1 MASVERGQSPPR
13 AGSASPG
20 DRDPG
25 QGALPEPRR
34 PFRKAR
40 LVAVM
45 PSQPGGCGRGYR
57 KHKPCVWHTAA
68 LRWSDLITRGGY
80 VPGPSPRWHPLS
92 PWTRNG
98 AAGENLVPGTFPKR
112 TGSQLA
118 GPGDLLRTP
127 ACSLCPWA
135 PGRTDVFS
143 RKLAWRKRG
152 SQGLPFKWS
161 LIGGTPFPPPHQSSS
176 EADAAGPPGGR
187 CRPGQRPVGSG
198 VSGPSPTPRPGAERP
213 DCWHHAKANLSFQ
226 TKPGCLFLSFSPNRA
241 HTMSHNL
248 TQSPLKCCHLERT
261 KLSPN

>member
-1 MASVERGQSPPR
+1 MERGQSPPR
-13 AGSASPG
+13 AGSASPR

-40 LVAVM
+40 LVAVT
-45 PSQPGGCGRGYR
+45 PSRPGGCGRGYR

-68 LRWSDLITRGGY
+68 PRWSDLITRGGY

-161 LIGGTPFPPPHQSSS
+161 LIGGTPFPPPPISLHLKPMLL
-176 EADAAGPPGGR
+176 AHPGGGAGQGSAQWGLGFRAPPPPPGLELS
-187 CRPGQRPVGSG
+187 GQIAGITPKQTSHSKPNQDVCFSLF
-198 VSGPSPTPRPGAERP
+198 PPTEHIP
-213 DCWHHAKANLSFQ
+213 CHITSLKA
-226 TKPGCLFLSFSPNRA
+226 P
-241 HTMSHNL
+241 
-248 TQSPLKCCHLERT
+248 
-261 KLSPN
+261 